1 MIWGGQLQKKLS
13 LGALRLGR
21 KRCYPARLLGTAG
34 WRPLPYRRRHRLGAQ
49 ARGLREVGEVAQ
61 GAEAVELSPRAK
73 LAAPWNCG
81 DSQNSELGLRLPR
94 TLPISGALRKPGK
107 EGKEAAVAQ

>member
-21 KRCYPARLLGTAG
+21 KRRYPARLLGTAG
-34 WRPLPYRRRHRLGAQ
+34 WRPLPYRRHRLGAQ

-61 GAEAVELSPRAK
+61 GAEAVELSPRAE

-81 DSQNSELGLRLPR
+81 DSQYSGLGLRLPR
-94 TLPISGALRKPGK
+94 TLPTSGALRKPGK